1 MSKGLLAIGF
11 AWLAI
16 QADARTDQICPSSP
30 AAGTV
35 CRIGGI
41 EFAAIPG
48 GEFAMGDS
56 SDLAEPIER
65 PVHQVALDAFWM
77 ARTELTFKQ
86 WKAFLVATGHPSGR
100 ASARSDDH
108 PVVGVTW
115 EDAKAYCDWFSR
127 TYRVVMRLPS
137 EAEWEYAARGGL
149 RGRRYPNGDS
159 ISPRDGNYASDGAVK
174 VASYPP
180 NGYGLSD
187 VAGNVFEWVGDWFDR
202 DYYQTAPKQNPRGPA
217 TRSDALQRRADR
229 GGGWCMGIDKV
240 RVSARHA
247 GPGSWDAGGTAACL
261 GFRPL
266 LEMESS
272 TGAIRK

>member
-1 MSKGLLAIGF
+1 MTKGLLAIGCV
-11 AWLAI
+11 WLAI
-16 QADARTDQICPSSP
+16 QADARAGQICPSSP

-35 CRIGGI
+35 CSVGRI

-56 SDLAEPIER
+56 SDLAESIER

-77 ARTELTFKQ
+77 AKTELTFKQ
-86 WKAFLVATGHPSGR
+86 WKTFLVATGHPSGR
-100 ASARSDDH
+100 SSAWSDD

-149 RGRRYPNGDS
+149 RGRRYPNGDWM
-159 ISPRDGNYASDGAVK
+159 SPRDGNYASDGSVK
-174 VASYPP
+174 VASYRP
-180 NGYGLSD
+180 NGYGLYD

-202 DYYQTAPKQNPRGPA
+202 DYYQTSPKRNPPGPA
-217 TRSDALQRRADR
+217 TRTDGPQRRADR

-247 GPGSWDAGGTAACL
+247 GPGSWDAGGTADCL